1 MLFDGTSVP
10 APEIDTT
17 ASEEDELAPSRT
29 PRRRGT
35 RVFALSVLGLVGL
48 GALIA
53 IARHSAGRR
62 RRAFLPVPLPLT
74 AKARP
79 LLARAALSAID
90 LRRRPP
96 RGDTSTG
103 GLVEACRALG
113 RPPTP
118 RVLPFVTVKRINP
131 RVGDTFGH
139 WWVEIDG
146 TESYGWWPERCPIRV
161 RDFFFGSSG
170 SINGLRGS
178 CTGGTVMTDPHHC
191 EPAQHS
197 FHPTLLV
204 RKSDRRV
211 RRDIRTFAQAF
222 AGEWRYSTKPTS
234 NDCRSFQVRLLQA
247 VGLDEGAEHRHT
259 RGTGCPFLSLF
270 RTRIREFAA

>member
-1 MLFDGTSVP
+1 V
-10 APEIDTT
+10 
-17 ASEEDELAPSRT
+17 
-29 PRRRGT
+29 
-35 RVFALSVLGLVGL
+35 
-48 GALIA
+48 
-53 IARHSAGRR
+53 
-62 RRAFLPVPLPLT
+62 
-74 AKARP
+74 
-79 LLARAALSAID
+79 
-90 LRRRPP
+90 
-96 RGDTSTG
+96 
-103 GLVEACRALG
+103 
-113 RPPTP
+113 P
-118 RVLPFVTVKRINP
+118 RVLPYVTVKRINP

-178 CTGGTVMTDPHHC
+178 CAGGTTMTDPHHY

-197 FHPTLLV
+197 FHPTLVV

-211 RRDIRTFAQAF
+211 RRDIRSFAQAF
-222 AGEWRYSTKPTS
+222 AGEWRYSTNPTS
-234 NDCRSFQVRLLQA
+234 NDCRSFQLRLLQA
-247 VGLDEGAEHRHT
+247 VGLDEGADHRHT